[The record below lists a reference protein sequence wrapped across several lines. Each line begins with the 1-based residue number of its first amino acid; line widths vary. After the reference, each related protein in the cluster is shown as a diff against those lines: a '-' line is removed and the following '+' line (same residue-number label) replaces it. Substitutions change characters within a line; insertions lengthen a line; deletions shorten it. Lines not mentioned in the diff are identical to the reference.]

1 MSWMRKEPRIEN
13 EAATE
18 TPGGSDS
25 GSKIEQNQTKEK
37 PRNDRAS
44 SAEA

>member
-1 MSWMRKEPRIEN
+1 MSRMPLGPRIDN

-18 TPGGSDS
+18 TPGGSES

-37 PRNDRAS
+37 S
-44 SAEA
+44 KK